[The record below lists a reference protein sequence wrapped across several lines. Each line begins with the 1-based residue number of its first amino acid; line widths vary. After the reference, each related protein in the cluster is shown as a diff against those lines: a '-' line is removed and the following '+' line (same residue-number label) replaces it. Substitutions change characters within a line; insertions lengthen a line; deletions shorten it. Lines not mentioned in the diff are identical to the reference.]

1 MSKEEE
7 YEEVYDERSALMEF
21 YLVNI
26 CGTKPE
32 VARREVV
39 MKIKKQKENNN
50 EQDNFKESYNVHDP
64 YEQYVWA
71 DDDLPWWARVL
82 YGVAF
87 LGFIAAIVIFGL
99 LL

>member
-1 MSKEEE
+1 MKKSRHAVGECYKT
-7 YEEVYDERSALMEF
+7 L
-21 YLVNI
+21 NI
-26 CGTKPE
+26 
-32 VARREVV
+32 
-39 MKIKKQKENNN
+39 
-50 EQDNFKESYNVHDP
+50 HDP
-64 YEQYVWA
+64 HEQYVWA

>member
-1 MSKEEE
+1 MMSKNNWDVGN
-7 YEEVYDERSALMEF
+7 VYKTP
-21 YLVNI
+21 NI
-26 CGTKPE
+26 
-32 VARREVV
+32 
-39 MKIKKQKENNN
+39 
-50 EQDNFKESYNVHDP
+50 HDP
-64 YEQYVWA
+64 HEQYVWA